1 LSKILNSIEEWI
13 LVSCIVLLAITS
25 ICNVIGRTFLD
36 YSLESAEELSV
47 IFIISITF
55 LGIGYCARH
64 SRHISMSAIV
74 DSLPEKYRF
83 SLLAGINLITS
94 GLFFLLTYYAYEYI
108 VVVKDLGS
116 IFPVLNFPVYYLY
129 YVMPIG
135 FLVAAIQYLQ
145 LTFFRIKLI
154 SKKAGY

>member
-1 LSKILNSIEEWI
+1 
-13 LVSCIVLLAITS
+13 
-25 ICNVIGRTFLD
+25 
-36 YSLESAEELSV
+36 
-47 IFIISITF
+47 
-55 LGIGYCARH
+55 
-64 SRHISMSAIV
+64 MSAIV

-154 SKKAGY
+154 SKKAGYWLPYSLLHS